1 MPVATKRVSRKYSTF
16 AQFLR
21 SKREELMAHLADH
34 WQEMVADRVPDDS
47 YGLASQTLLEDMTAG
62 TLEREHQLLGEVE
75 AALER
80 LEEGEFGVCQGCG
93 EHIPQRRLEALPW
106 ARYCVPCAEMRQVHW
121 KN

>member
-1 MPVATKRVSRKYSTF
+1 MPVAVKRVSRKYGVF
-16 AQFLR
+16 ERFLR

-34 WQEMVADRVPDDS
+34 RQEMVADRVPDDS
-47 YGLASQTLLEDMTAG
+47 YGLASWTLIEDMTAD
-62 TLEREHQLLGEVE
+62 TLEREHRLLGEVE

-93 EHIPQRRLEALPW
+93 EPIPPRRLEALPW
-106 ARYCVPCAEMRQVHW
+106 AQFCVSCAEKRQAYW

>member
-1 MPVATKRVSRKYSTF
+1 MAVATKRVSRKYG
-16 AQFLR
+16 AYERFLR
-21 SKREELMAHLADH
+21 SKREGLMTQLADH
-34 WQEMVADRVPDDS
+34 RQEMVADRVPDDS
-47 YGLASQTLLEDMTAG
+47 YGLASQTLLEDITAG
-62 TLEREHQLLGEVE
+62 TLEREHQLLSEVE